1 MAKQI
6 KKSELTDLVEK
17 GYKMKELAQH
27 YEIPVMRMKDIV
39 KQAGLRIKS
48 NRGETVILVDD
59 TDEIEELARVSVE
72 ELSNVDNYKENLT
85 QMSFEDIP
93 EFNTFANQEQ
103 INN

>member
-17 GYKMKELAQH
+17 GYKMKELAQY